1 MKSEDKH
8 QKIIQAAIRVFARK
22 GFYNARVSEI
32 AKEAEVADG
41 TIYLYFKNK
50 DDILISL
57 FEEEMRKLID
67 TMKEDL
73 SKQKDPIEKIKKF
86 AMNHLSL
93 ISRNQDLA
101 EVLQV
106 ELRQS
111 SKFMREYVKDHYM
124 EFLNIFASIIKE
136 GQEQGLFRDDVNT
149 GIAKRA
155 FFGALDEMGR
165 YWVLSSTRKHSIAES
180 AKQISEIFIRGLLKD
195 PSKDALVKGMGRGS
209 GGTKEENQRLSK

>member
-8 QKIIQAAIRVFARK
+8 RKIIQAAIKVFARK

-32 AKEAEVADG
+32 AREANVADG

-57 FEEEMRKLID
+57 FEEEMIKIIKS
-67 TMKEDL
+67 MKDDL
-73 SKQKDPIEKIKKF
+73 VKQKDPIDKVRKF
-86 AMNHLSL
+86 ATNHLSL
-93 ISRNQDLA
+93 MTRNQDLA

-111 SKFMREYVKDHYM
+111 SKFMRDYVKDQYM

-136 GQEQGLFRDDVNT
+136 GQEQGIFREDINT

-165 YWVLSSTRKHSIAES
+165 YWVLSTTRKHSIAES
-180 AKQISEIFIRGLLKD
+180 AKQISEIFIRGMMKNAA
-195 PSKDALVKGMGRGS
+195 KVKGK
-209 GGTKEENQRLSK
+209 TA